1 MLQRPWWGLK
11 GLKDAPNPLRP
22 MGLHGINLFRQALGR
37 HKTMQSDPIT
47 TTKKELVQRIAEET
61 GQTKSAVRDVMQA
74 FLDSIIRDLGQ
85 GKRLEFREFGI
96 FETKHRDARTARN
109 PHTNAPV
116 EVPAQ
121 RVVKF
126 KPGSRMRELIAGGAD
141 GTMVAEKPKSQAPS
155 KSETP
160 KPPLRPTPEPPK
172 APPTTP
178 GSPF

>member
-1 MLQRPWWGLK
+1 
-11 GLKDAPNPLRP
+11 
-22 MGLHGINLFRQALGR
+22 
-37 HKTMQSDPIT
+37 MQSDPST
-47 TTKKELVQRIAEET
+47 STKKELVQRIAEQT
-61 GQTKSAVRDVMQA
+61 GQTKSAVREVVQA
-74 FLDSIIRDLGQ
+74 FLDAIIHDLAQ

-126 KPGSRMRELIAGGAD
+126 KPGSRMRDLIAGDVD
-141 GTMVAEKPKSQAPS
+141 GMPAPSQPTSPAPS
-155 KSETP
+155 KNEIP
-160 KPPLRPTPEPPK
+160 RPPVRPTPEPPK